1 MRVVSKDKQD
11 ISLNVSQIGKNWSL
25 NYLRISFFF
34 DRTFFGSKG
43 KRARTIHLYEIIEIF
58 ATDLI
63 RRLQSYSLDRDTSL
77 SNFHGMYLE
86 E

>member
-1 MRVVSKDKQD
+1 MRVVRKDKQD

-25 NYLRISFFF
+25 NYLRISFWLEREESSN
-34 DRTFFGSKG
+34 DTS
-43 KRARTIHLYEIIEIF
+43 ARNNRNF

-77 SNFHGMYLE
+77 SSFHGMYLE